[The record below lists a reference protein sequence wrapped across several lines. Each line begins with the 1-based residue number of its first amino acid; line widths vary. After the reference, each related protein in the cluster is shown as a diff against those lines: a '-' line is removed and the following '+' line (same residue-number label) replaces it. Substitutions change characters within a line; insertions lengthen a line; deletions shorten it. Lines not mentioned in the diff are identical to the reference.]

1 MANPFRVRETDPL
14 KRGETLIAC
23 SLRLASASALASRR
37 TLGHPPIVSVRTS
50 NLGQA

>member
-1 MANPFRVRETDPL
+1 VFRLTFA
-14 KRGETLIAC
+14 T
-23 SLRLASASALASRR
+23 ASGK

>member
-1 MANPFRVRETDPL
+1 MGSKIEKFDGKNS
-14 KRGETLIAC
+14 GE
-23 SLRLASASALASRR
+23 SLFQAFQGDWMLESASRK